1 MTKFTNEITGEL
13 LTAMDIYTTIAQ
25 KLINKL
31 ILETDQPE
39 KNKIKEGHY
48 YEIQNAELLNEQ
60 EILSENWLF
69 DVHGEH
75 CMFKNLT
82 TGQTLEVSLGDKV
95 SVGNL
100 DPYFF
105 YNFIETT
112 ESFRHLIKYFRNPFT
127 DMAVFF
133 EEMER
138 QKKMI
143 HIEGVG
149 YRKS

>member
-1 MTKFTNEITGEL
+1 MTTFTNEITGEL

-25 KLINKL
+25 KLISKL

-39 KNKIKEGHY
+39 KNKINEGHY
-48 YEIQNAELLNEQ
+48 YEIQNTDLLHGHQ
-60 EILSENWLF
+60 ILSDNWLF

-82 TGQTLEVSLGDKV
+82 TGQTLEVSLGDKE
-95 SVGNL
+95 SIRNL

-112 ESFRHLIKYFRNPFT
+112 DCFRHLVKYFSNPFR
-127 DMAVFF
+127 DMAIFF

-143 HIEGVG
+143 HIERVE
-149 YRKS
+149 YRKA